1 MENYRKTVQ
10 DNLRRLRHSK
20 REMKDLFEIAFSHRK
35 MTAYERLVDLHLEA
49 VRYDELQT
57 RIEAFALYLHTQF
70 PPSEGEYVAI
80 DLPNGPSFLI
90 AFWGSL
96 MAGYSPYLINSYYP
110 VHLRHELLNRLNI
123 KKVVSLSDD
132 YRDYLRPDILSF
144 PLDIQGEKPKDEWWA
159 NRFALSSTLT
169 GLKAKIAVYEG
180 SSIAS
185 EIENSDAIL
194 AKNPWFMQDY
204 RKAIKVA
211 AILPF
216 FHIFGIMVS
225 YLWFAFFGRT
235 IVFFNDLSSETVRST
250 ILRHGV
256 THIFAPPLLFNKLF
270 DGIQDGVRQAG
281 KKKSRA
287 FRKAVSFLS
296 KLGDFAPKMALSLSR
311 RLMRE
316 VRSKA
321 FGESPRFMIS
331 GGSYIDSE
339 VLKTIN
345 AIGYPLFNGYGTTET
360 SITGANLSLRFSKRI
375 DGSIGHPFPSVSY
388 SFSPD
393 GTLLIRGTSLA
404 KKVLSLDGNSE
415 DIDVFPTNDIVVE
428 KDGAYFIEGRK
439 TDLFISGNGENVSP
453 DMIEQ
458 QLDLPLAAAF
468 SVLELEKRLTLILQ
482 YREGFSS
489 ILVEKEVASARDQLS
504 KIAYGSSVSDIRLTY
519 DPLSNPNAIKTSRA
533 QLKKAIVEGKVRL
546 FSPSALVRPDD
557 WISGEEKDPTL
568 ALIEELFLTS
578 LGKRISIN
586 ENSDF
591 FLDLGG
597 DSLGYISL
605 IVSIEKAFGIHFD
618 LEKDR
623 ALRTPASFR
632 KRIEED
638 R

>member
-35 MTAYERLVDLHLEA
+35 MTAYERLVDLHIEA

-482 YREGFSS
+482 YDLTPFLHPLDEGGT
-489 ILVEKEVASARDQLS
+489 A
-504 KIAYGSSVSDIRLTY
+504 
-519 DPLSNPNAIKTSRA
+519 RA